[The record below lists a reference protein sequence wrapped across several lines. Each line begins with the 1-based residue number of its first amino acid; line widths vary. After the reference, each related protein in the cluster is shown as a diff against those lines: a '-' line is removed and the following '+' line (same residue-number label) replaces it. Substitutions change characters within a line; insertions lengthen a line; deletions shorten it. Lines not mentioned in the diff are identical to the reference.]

1 MRKRIA
7 KKISRNHLRGVSV
20 KNSWGQIQRAFQR
33 LGQEAP
39 KFAQPLQEATG
50 DVLESVRDTR
60 EQAQEAVEAVKATL
74 DLAKMRRDEL
84 RALAK
89 QRGLTGYSSMKKAD
103 LISALL

>member
-7 KKISRNHLRGVSV
+7 KKIFRNHLRGVSV

-39 KFAQPLQEATG
+39 KFAQPTG
-50 DVLESVRDTR
+50 EVLESVQDTR
-60 EQAQEAVEAVKATL
+60 KQTQETLAAVRATL
-74 DLAKMRRDEL
+74 DLAKMKRDEL
-84 RALAK
+84 RVLAK

-103 LISALL
+103 LISALQ